1 MCINIC
7 AGNAPENV
15 QTFTECIIGIF
26 EMHKIVIQLICA
38 LMYTLSQI
46 AYTPGLVSSQS
57 ECVLMLR
64 ELNTISV

>member
-1 MCINIC
+1 MC

-15 QTFTECIIGIF
+15 QKFTECIIGIF
-26 EMHKIVIQLICA
+26 EMHKIVIHIDRF
-38 LMYTLSQI
+38 MYTLSQ
-46 AYTPGLVSSQS
+46 AACTPGLVSSQS